1 MRLPGFPVAELGET
15 IASVVARHLERTAG
29 PRSRS
34 LDILCLKKAAAHS
47 IVPLRLAE
55 LANSMPHGHPW
66 AANPREIVAGHT
78 LLPLYLHFANFKRRE
93 RIFGSILS
101 GSSNN
106 PAASLGLTI
115 AANRNLT
122 MRHKFCAEC
131 VANDIKT
138 HGFSIAYR
146 EHQPAFVRVC
156 AVHLTPLLFDCDRCA
171 ASRKALSMWRM
182 AGRCH
187 CKDPQ
192 NQPAHIQ
199 GDDTAR
205 EAGFLWLA
213 KQVRSILSNQSSH
226 HEESPAKWLR
236 GALVAG
242 GYGARS
248 GLNSDA
254 IVSGLI
260 ERYGSQLLLELGVSE
275 SARSSSG
282 SRWPSRLLSSTAIA
296 GDRTPDILLS
306 LLLTGLISDQTR
318 GYAEPLSVEKEN
330 VAKVPA
336 GYSTPKE
343 LQRDMLGKE
352 KIELALRASDG
363 RISKAAALLEVSP
376 SRLAVDMQRQN
387 MQLPLS
393 TTTVKR
399 IGIDLIGAVRT
410 ALRNGTPKIKI
421 QQSLKI
427 SEWSIQLI
435 ELDCPTLR
443 DEHRESTIKRQ
454 REEHRRTVLQ
464 HRKIHP
470 SAGRF
475 EIMTDCSA
483 AFDWLR
489 NFDAEWLEANL
500 PNPKYAGSN
509 GHKPRKDW
517 PQIDQACVNAI
528 QAAARHELKK
538 DGRPARI
545 TTSRL
550 LREAGALQ
558 KQAALLPLA
567 HAEAKLH
574 AESEDAYLRRRIKWA
589 LCAYSSRHTPISM
602 NQLRRVA
609 ALRPQHLLRYQE
621 YIAELA
627 GELGLSIDA
636 RCAFSPHHR

>member
-1 MRLPGFPVAELGET
+1 MKLPGFPVAEPGET
-15 IASVVARHLERTAG
+15 VASVVARHLERTAG

-34 LDILCLKKAAAHS
+34 LDILYLKKAAAHS

-55 LANSMPHGHPW
+55 LADSMPHGHPW

-78 LLPLYLHFANFKRRE
+78 LLPLYLHFANSKRRE
-93 RIFGSILS
+93 RIFNSIQS

-115 AANRNLT
+115 AASRNLAT
-122 MRHKFCAEC
+122 RHKFCAEC
-131 VANDIKT
+131 VANDVKT

-156 AVHLTPLLFDCDRCA
+156 AAHLTPLLFGCARCA
-171 ASRKALSMWRM
+171 ANRKSLSMWRM
-182 AGRCH
+182 AGRCS
-187 CKDPQ
+187 CEDPQ
-192 NQPAHIQ
+192 NQPAYIQ
-199 GDDTAR
+199 GDDPTR
-205 EAGFLWLA
+205 EAGFIWLA
-213 KQVRSILSNQSSH
+213 KQVRSILSDQSSH

-236 GALVAG
+236 DALMAG

-254 IVSGLI
+254 IVSALVG
-260 ERYGSQLLLELGVSE
+260 RYGSPLLHELGVSE

-282 SRWPSRLLSSTAIA
+282 SRWPSRLLSSTVIA
-296 GDRTPDILLS
+296 GDRTPDVLLS
-306 LLLTGLISDQTR
+306 LLLTGLISDETR
-318 GYAEPLSVEKEN
+318 GSTEPLSV
-330 VAKVPA
+330 AKKNAAQEPA

-343 LQRDMLGKE
+343 LQRKVLDKE
-352 KIELALRASDG
+352 AIELALRASDG
-363 RISKAAALLEVSP
+363 RISAAAARLKVSP

-387 MQLPLS
+387 MRLPLS
-393 TTTVKR
+393 KITMKR
-399 IGIDLIGAVRT
+399 LGIDLIGAVRT
-410 ALRNGTPKIKI
+410 ALQNGTPKIKI
-421 QQSLKI
+421 QDSLKV

-435 ELDCPTLR
+435 ELDCPALR

-454 REEHRRTVLQ
+454 REEHRRAVQQ
-464 HRKIHP
+464 HRQLHP
-470 SAGRF
+470 SAGRS

-489 NFDAEWLEANL
+489 RFDAQWLDANL

-517 PQIDQACVNAI
+517 PQIDRACVDAI
-528 QAAARHELKK
+528 QAAVRDELEK

-558 KQAALLPLA
+558 KQAALLPMA
-567 HAEAKLH
+567 HAEAKRH
-574 AESEDAYLRRRIKWA
+574 AESEDTYLRRRIKWA
-589 LCAYSSRHTPISM
+589 LCAYSSRHVPISM

-609 ALRPQHLLRYQE
+609 ALHPQHLLRYQE

-627 GELGLSIDA
+627 GELCLTIDA